1 MRMKLLFVRRVCCLH
16 NPRIWFREI
25 GQICKEQILCFKA
38 PKIKNSFPFK
48 ARSHMTQQKI
58 HLEST
63 QKPTRTPSAS
73 SIIKC

>member
-1 MRMKLLFVRRVCCLH
+1 MKLLFVSLH
-16 NPRIWFREI
+16 NPRMWFREI
-25 GQICKEQILCFKA
+25 GQEQILCFKA